1 MSQPTKNASSSNKSF
16 ENLQPATSMVPF
28 RNSNSDIAY
37 KFAHNLL
44 MTQTNFKSRP
54 DLHTELTY
62 KDLVDQWAKAV
73 RIKSRWESGKVRA
86 DEIPPNLVTEMFA
99 LHSQLG
105 LSFAK
110 IGERYGISRYL
121 VWKSLQSLLNKSAS
135 ESF

>member
-1 MSQPTKNASSSNKSF
+1 MSQPTVNSSSSNQSF
-16 ENLQPATSMVPF
+16 LNKQSATSLVPF
-28 RNSNSDIAY
+28 CNTNSDIAY

-44 MTQTNFKSRP
+44 ITQIKSRP
-54 DLHTELTY
+54 DQNAELSH
-62 KDLVDQWAKAV
+62 KELLDQWAKAV

-121 VWKSLQSLLNKSAS
+121 VWKSLQSLLLNKSVS
-135 ESF
+135 VSF